1 MIEGMTVG
9 YGDTLISKEIYINV
23 KTYMEE
29 IKLKVSNMITELEN
43 NPDLNDPISFEKTI
57 QSMLELPK
65 ANIGGKIIEGT
76 S

>member
-1 MIEGMTVG
+1 MTVG

-57 QSMLELPK
+57 
-65 ANIGGKIIEGT
+65 
-76 S
+76 